1 MANYRYY
8 IIAVLA
14 TLAMFLLF
22 AEPDAGFNNAMWT
35 IVFIGTKGIA
45 FGLFYVASTLTKYW
59 TRKNE
64 MKSFDEIFKED

>member
-1 MANYRYY
+1 MTNFRYY

-22 AEPDAGFNNAMWT
+22 AEPNSAFNNTMWT

-45 FGLFYVASTLTKYW
+45 FALFYGAYALSQYW